1 MSKAEYDIADDGSY
15 LFACA
20 RLKAK
25 EEEFIEKSKFERMA
39 AAKTTNEFVKIL
51 AETHYSRY
59 IKLITP
65 EDNFDNVFLASNE
78 EILSFLKSTLLPEHR
93 IICDLIFF
101 EENIHNFK
109 TLLKSIILKE
119 SLENLFIPV
128 FYSYSELTEA
138 LNKQGYLEIDKEVTE
153 ILEKISAISLKNC
166 KLRDKELMLE
176 KFYMEQLY
184 TAVSLTGRKMMIDYI
199 KHLTDIIN
207 IKNINRVKHLKL
219 EINYDDFL
227 LENGFLSKEYL
238 KKFKDQSN
246 DFFISEF
253 LASEYSTIVKKGI
266 NSLVNYNTFFSFE
279 KNEYIFYLNFF
290 DSIKYTTANI
300 EKIFSFFIRKK
311 IELKILNIIYLG
323 ILYSI
328 EKAKINHKVEILIEN

>member
-1 MSKAEYDIADDGSY
+1 MFKTEYDISDDGNY

-25 EEEFIEKSKFERMA
+25 EEEFIEKSKFERMVDA
-39 AAKTTNEFVKIL
+39 RTTDAFVKIL
-51 AETHYSRY
+51 AETYYSKY
-59 IKLITP
+59 IGLITP

-78 EILSFLKSTLLPEHR
+78 ENLSFLKSNLLEEHK
-93 IICDLIFF
+93 IICNLIFF

-109 TLLKSIILKE
+109 ILLKSIILKQN
-119 SLENLFIPV
+119 LEKLFIPV
-128 FYSYSELTEA
+128 FYSYDELTEA
-138 LNKQGYLEIDKEVTE
+138 LNKQGYLEIDKDTKE
-153 ILEKISAISLKNC
+153 ILEKISEVSREDC
-166 KLRDKELMLE
+166 RLREKELKLE
-176 KFYMEQLY
+176 KFYMAQLY
-184 TAVSLTGRKMMIDYI
+184 YGVLLTGRKMMIDYV
-199 KHLTDIIN
+199 KHFTDITN
-207 IKNINRVKHLKL
+207 IKNINRVKHLEI

-238 KKFKDQSN
+238 AKFKDEDN
-246 DFFISEF
+246 EFFISEF
-253 LASEYSTIVKKGI
+253 LASKYSSIVKKGI
-266 NSLVNYNTFFSFE
+266 NSLINYDTFFSFE

-290 DSIKYTTANI
+290 DSIKYTTANL

-323 ILYSI
+323 ILFSI